1 MCELLVS
8 FRCYVYYTTICEALH
23 SVFISV
29 LEYNYRQIMAF
40 NEDTRVKIPALIH
53 LTRLGY
59 KYFSLKSPE
68 FSIDPETNILQNVFS
83 NKVRALNPGIDDSV
97 IDQELKNISEE
108 LNYDDLGRSFYSRI
122 TGTGDTSLKFID
134 WEDFSSNDLHITTE
148 LTCKNGED
156 EFRPDI
162 TVFVNGLPLSF
173 IEVKKPN
180 NHEGIKAER
189 DRIQVRFK
197 NDKFRRFVNITQLLV
212 FSNNM
217 EYDDTDTNKLQG
229 AFYATTAKGGDTRFN
244 NFREQKRSEYID
256 LINDID
262 EDTEDFILT
271 DNNHRVIKHAP
282 EFQSNK
288 DIDSPTNRLLS
299 SLYLPNRL
307 RDILK
312 YAICYVDEV
321 DDETGVVSI
330 QKHIMRYPQFF
341 ATKAIKA
348 TLDDGIKKGVIW
360 HTQGSGKTALSF
372 YNVRPLKDYFARK
385 NIIPKFYFVVDRI
398 DLANQAKDEFS
409 KRGLTV
415 HSINSKDD
423 LVRDFKNNTSNEG
436 ITVLNIHKFRE
447 DTVALNDSGY
457 DIKVQRIFF
466 IDEAHR
472 SYDPTGSF
480 LANLYNSDKDS
491 IKIALTGTP
500 LIIYKDHDDA
510 GDIKDSTQKEDSKT
524 TRNIFGDYI
533 HKYYYN
539 DSIRDGYTLKL
550 LREEIETSYK
560 EKVRE
565 LVSDIKVQSGD
576 ISKRDLYSHETFV
589 KPMFQYIVKD
599 FRQSRVRFGEKSIGG
614 MVVCDSSD
622 QAREMFRLFN
632 ESKDE
637 HKLSS
642 ALILHDE
649 DDKDTRKQ
657 KTKDFKDNKIDL
669 LFVYSMLLT
678 GFDAPRLKKLYLGRK
693 IRAHNLLQTLTRV
706 NRPYKEF
713 KLGYVVD
720 FADISA
726 EFEVTNQAYFKELK
740 SEYGENLEDEDPSN
754 IFGSLFMSKSEIDQQ
769 IQDVEAA
776 IADYSTEN
784 LETFSQQISQVEN
797 RQHMLELKR
806 ALESARDIYNV
817 ARLLGYTEILEK
829 LDFKRLAK
837 LLTMVSDRLKLLNLK
852 EAMNDINSQELLNT
866 AIEDVVFTFTKTGE
880 EELKLLSEDLHNTA
894 SKVRHELDKNFNK
907 KDPEWLSLYDAF
919 VKLLD
924 KHNIDPSSESL
935 DSMKFE
941 SEELKRIFDQIRELN
956 RKNSMLLAKFDGDRK
971 FAVIYK
977 NHEHSGQVSHN
988 LPLYNLLTDAKMR
1001 IDERL
1006 ANSQDILSNQGYF
1019 RQTTGEYV
1027 LDSFDKGSYDLNA
1040 RLVRNLIESTADE
1053 YLAEYQGE

>member
-1 MCELLVS
+1 
-8 FRCYVYYTTICEALH
+8 
-23 SVFISV
+23 
-29 LEYNYRQIMAF
+29 MAF

-59 KYFSLKSPE
+59 SYFSLKDPDYK
-68 FSIDPETNILQNVFS
+68 IDPDTNIIENIFISKLTE
-83 NKVRALNPGIDDSV
+83 LNPGIDSQI
-97 IDQELKNISEE
+97 IDQELKNISSE
-108 LNYDDLGRSFYSRI
+108 LNYDDLGRAFFNRL
-122 TGTGDTSLKFID
+122 TGSGDTDLRLID
-134 WEDFSSNDLHITTE
+134 WDDFSKNTLHVTTE

-180 NHEGIKAER
+180 NFEGIKSEL

-197 NDKFRRFVNITQLLV
+197 NDKFRRFINITQLLV

-217 EYDDTDTNKLQG
+217 EYDDTDTNKLMG
-229 AFYATTAKGGDTRFN
+229 AFYATTASNGDTRFN

-256 LINDID
+256 LIRDAD
-262 EDTEDFILT
+262 DSVEDMILA
-271 DNNHRVIKHAP
+271 DNNCRIIKHAP
-282 EFQSNK
+282 EFHSNK

-299 SLYLPNRL
+299 SLYTPDRL
-307 RDILK
+307 RDVLK

-321 DDETGVVSI
+321 NKETGIVTI

-348 TLDDGIKKGVIW
+348 KLDEGTKKGVIW

-372 YNVRPLKDYFARK
+372 YNIRSLKDYFAQK
-385 NIIPKFYFVVDRI
+385 GIIPKFYFIVDRI

-415 HSINSKDD
+415 HSIDSKDA
-423 LVRDFKNNTSNEG
+423 LIKDFEDNTSNEG
-436 ITVLNIHKFRE
+436 MTVLNIHKFRE
-447 DTVALNDSGY
+447 DTVALNNSGY
-457 DIKVQRIFF
+457 DIKVQRVFF

-472 SYDPTGSF
+472 SYDPRGSF
-480 LANLYNSDKDS
+480 LANLYNSDQDS

-500 LIIYKDHDDA
+500 LIIYKDHDDK
-510 GDIKDSTQKEDSKT
+510 GDIKDPTQKEESKT

-560 EKVRE
+560 EKVRGII
-565 LVSDIKVQSGD
+565 SDIRVQAGD
-576 ISKRDLYSHETFV
+576 INKRDLYSHKKFV
-589 KPMFQYIVKD
+589 TPMLEYILKD
-599 FRQSRVRFGEKSIGG
+599 FTQSRIRFGDRSIGG
-614 MVVCDSSD
+614 MIVCDSSD
-622 QAREMFRLFN
+622 QAREMFRLFS
-632 ESKDE
+632 ESKSD
-637 HKLSS
+637 HGLTA

-649 DDKDTRKQ
+649 DDKDTRKK
-657 KTKDFKDNKIDL
+657 KTKDFKDGKIDL

-678 GFDAPRLKKLYLGRK
+678 GFDAPRLKKLYLGRT

-706 NRPYKEF
+706 NRPYKNF

-726 EFEVTNQAYFKELK
+726 EFEITNQAYFKELK
-740 SEYGENLEDEDPSN
+740 SEYSDNLDDEDPSN
-754 IFGSLFMSKSEIDQQ
+754 IFGSLFMSKQEIDQQ
-769 IQDVEAA
+769 ISEVQKV
-776 IADYSTEN
+776 ISDYTTEN
-784 LETFSQQISQVEN
+784 LETFSQQISQVED
-797 RQHMLELKR
+797 RHHMIGLKH

-829 LDFKRLAK
+829 LDFKKLAK

-852 EAMNDINSQELLNT
+852 DAMNDVNSKELLNT
-866 AIEDVVFTFTKTGE
+866 AVEDVVFSFTKTGE
-880 EELKLLSEDLHNTA
+880 EELRLLSEDLHNVA
-894 SKVRHELDKNFNK
+894 GKVRHELDKNFNK
-907 KDPEWLSLYDAF
+907 KDPEWLLLYEAF

-924 KHNIDPSSESL
+924 KHNIDPESENL
-935 DSMKFE
+935 ESMKFE
-941 SEELKRIFDQIRELN
+941 SEELKRIFNQIKELN
-956 RKNSMLLAKFDGDRK
+956 RKNSLLLAKFDGDRK

-977 NHEHSGQVSHN
+977 NHQRTGKVSDN
-988 LPLYNLLTDAKMR
+988 LPLYNLLNDAKVK
-1001 IDERL
+1001 IDTRL
-1006 ANSQDILSNQGYF
+1006 TNSQDILSNQGYF
-1019 RQTTGEYV
+1019 RQTTGEYI

-1040 RLVRNLIESTADE
+1040 RLVRDLITNTADE

>member
-1 MCELLVS
+1 
-8 FRCYVYYTTICEALH
+8 
-23 SVFISV
+23 
-29 LEYNYRQIMAF
+29 MAF

-59 KYFSLKSPE
+59 KYFSLKDKKYVLEP
-68 FSIDPETNILQNVFS
+68 DTNIIRNVLI
-83 NKVRALNPGIDDSV
+83 NKLSELNPQIDESTIV
-97 IDQELKNISEE
+97 QELKIITDE
-108 LNYDDLGRSFYSRI
+108 LNYDDLGRAFYNRLVGI
-122 TGTGDTSLKFID
+122 GDSNLRLID
-134 WEDFSSNDLHITTE
+134 WDNFSNNDLHITTE
-148 LTCKNGED
+148 LACRNGED

-197 NDKFRRFVNITQLLV
+197 NDKFRRFINIAQLIV

-217 EYDDTDTNKLQG
+217 EYDDTDTHKLQG
-229 AFYATTAKGGDTRFN
+229 AFYATTAKNTDTQFN
-244 NFREQKRSEYID
+244 NFREQKRSEFID
-256 LINDID
+256 LITDID
-262 EDTEDFILT
+262 EATEDFILA
-271 DNNHRVIKHAP
+271 DNNHKVIKHAP
-282 EFQSNK
+282 EFHSNK

-299 SLYLPNRL
+299 SLYTPSRL
-307 RDILK
+307 HDMLK
-312 YAICYVDEV
+312 YAICYVNETDK
-321 DDETGVVSI
+321 ETGVVHI

-341 ATKAIKA
+341 AMKAIKN
-348 TLDDGIKKGVIW
+348 TLDEGTKKGVIW

-372 YNVRPLKDYFARK
+372 YNVKTLKDYFAKK
-385 NIIPKFYFVVDRI
+385 NIIPKFYFIVDRI

-409 KRGLTV
+409 KRGLAI
-415 HSINSKDD
+415 HSIDSRDD
-423 LVRDFKNNTSNEG
+423 LVNDFKNNTSNEG

-447 DTVALNDSGY
+447 DTTVLNDSGY
-457 DIKVQRIFF
+457 DIKVQRVFF

-472 SYDPTGSF
+472 SYDPKGSF

-500 LIIYKDHDDA
+500 LIIYKDHDDK
-510 GDIKDSTQKEDSKT
+510 GNIKESSQKEDSKT
-524 TRNIFGDYI
+524 TKNIFGDYI

-560 EKVRE
+560 EKVRN
-565 LVSDIKVQSGD
+565 VISDIRVQSGD
-576 ISKRDLYSHETFV
+576 INKRDLYAHKKFV
-589 KPMFQYIVKD
+589 SPMLEYIIRDFQ
-599 FRQSRVRFGEKSIGG
+599 QSRIRFGEKSIGG

-622 QAREMFRLFN
+622 QAREMYRLFEKSMAEN
-632 ESKDE
+632 GLK
-637 HKLSS
+637 S

-649 DDKDTRKQ
+649 DDKETRKQ
-657 KTKDFKDNKIDL
+657 KTKDFKDGKIDL

-720 FADISA
+720 FADIST
-726 EFEVTNQAYFKELK
+726 EFEITNQAYFKELK
-740 SEYGENLEDEDPSN
+740 SEYSENLDDEDPSN
-754 IFGSLFMSKSEIDQQ
+754 IFGSLFMSKAEIDQQ
-769 IQDVEAA
+769 IQEVQSM
-776 IADYSTEN
+776 IADYTTEN
-784 LETFSQQISQVEN
+784 LETFSQQISQVED
-797 RQHMLELKR
+797 RQHILELKG
-806 ALESARDIYNV
+806 ALESARDVYNV

-837 LLTMVSDRLKLLNLK
+837 LLNMVSDRLKLLNLK
-852 EAMNDINSQELLNT
+852 EAMNDINSRELLNT
-866 AIEDVVFTFTKTGE
+866 AIEDVVFSFTKTGE

-907 KDPEWLSLYDAF
+907 KDPEWLSLYEAF

-924 KHNIDPSSESL
+924 KHNIDPDSETT

-956 RKNSMLLAKFDGDRK
+956 RKNSMLLTKFDGDRK

-977 NHEHSGQVSHN
+977 NHEHSGQVSRN
-988 LPLYNLLTDAKMR
+988 MPLYNLLSDAKSR
-1001 IDERL
+1001 IDARL
-1006 ANSQDILSNQGYF
+1006 TNSQDILSNQGYF
-1019 RQTTGEYV
+1019 RQTTGEYI

-1040 RLVRNLIESTADE
+1040 RLVRSLIENTADE